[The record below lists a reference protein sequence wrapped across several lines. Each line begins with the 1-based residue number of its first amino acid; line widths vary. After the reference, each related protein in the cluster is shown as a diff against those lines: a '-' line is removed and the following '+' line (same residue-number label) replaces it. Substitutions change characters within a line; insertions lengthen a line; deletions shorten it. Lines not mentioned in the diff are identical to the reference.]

1 MYYTYILK
9 SKVDG
14 FTYIGYTGDLRERI
28 KEHNSGK
35 TKSIKHRIP
44 FEIVYYEAYRN
55 KTDARKREIGLKN
68 NSYQKEQLMNRIEN
82 SLVS

>member
-1 MYYTYILK
+1 MYYTYVLK

-14 FTYIGYTGDLRERI
+14 FTYIGYTEDLKERI

-44 FEIVYYEAYRN
+44 FEIVYYEAYRS
-55 KTDARKREIGLKN
+55 KTDARKREIELKN
-68 NSYQKEQLMNRIEN
+68 NSYQKEQLMKRIAN
-82 SLVS
+82 SLMN